1 MNDEPSKEKV
11 HGYEIKRSI
20 LFENDRGFALAENPN
35 APQPFVT
42 WQFTE
47 ENGRRDYYWGHY
59 TTHADMAAKEY
70 EARIT
75 DYQRSYG
82 VSKKTARPVVKKKPI
97 TEQLKEGAVQAEKKN
112 VARSDPAKNT
122 EKNR

>member
-1 MNDEPSKEKV
+1 MEMEENMSDNPSKEKV

-47 ENGRRDYYWGHY
+47 ENGKRDYYWGHY
-59 TTHADMAAKEY
+59 TINADTAAKDY
-70 EARIT
+70 EARVT
-75 DYQRSYG
+75 GYQKDYG
-82 VSKKTARPVVKKKPI
+82 VSEKAARPAPEVYKPHSGPW
-97 TEQLKEGAVQAEKKN
+97 TL
-112 VARSDPAKNT
+112 ARSLI
-122 EKNR
+122 